1 MKVVAILG
9 GLGSQM
15 VKYAFYLD
23 VKKKCKDEKCYIDTT
38 AFHSLKMW
46 NGYELERIFG
56 IRDEDFYDLY
66 TKEEQETVKSIPY
79 RIAVM
84 DKMKVLEPERDVYCT
99 NRGKV
104 IKYGTEM
111 SFPVRLRNK
120 VTELANKYWYGKVFH
135 DDRHIDR
142 YPDNYLRLKGNTFYD
157 EFNHTSDEYFRDSRE
172 EVLKVFK
179 FPEFADEQNT
189 KIADQ
194 MLQEESVALHVR
206 RSDHMYDNEELFTG
220 GFFQKSVDK
229 IRSRTRQPI
238 FYIFSDEPEWCGT
251 HLSELGLDDNDRII
265 CVDWNCG
272 KESFRDMQL
281 MTYCKHNIMVI
292 SSFSWWGYYLSK
304 NTEGK
309 IACAP
314 KGYWFDVENH
324 F

>member
-1 MKVVAILG
+1 
-9 GLGSQM
+9 
-15 VKYAFYLD
+15 
-23 VKKKCKDEKCYIDTT
+23 
-38 AFHSLKMW
+38 MW

-104 IKYGTEM
+104 IKYGTEKE
-111 SFPVRLRNK
+111 FLVRLK
-120 VTELANKYWYGKVFH
+120 HKIQEMVKIYWYGKVLH
-135 DDRHIDR
+135 DDRHIDH
-142 YPDNYLRLKGNTFYD
+142 YSANYLALQGNTFFD
-157 EFNHTSDEYFRDSRE
+157 EFNHTSDEYFKDSRE
-172 EVLKVFK
+172 EVLRIFK
-179 FPEFADEQNT
+179 FPDFRDEKNIET
-189 KIADQ
+189 AHR
-194 MLQEESVALHVR
+194 MMNEESVALHVR
-206 RSDHMYDNEELFTG
+206 RSDHMYDNEILFTG
-220 GFFQKSVDK
+220 GFFKKSVNK
-229 IRSRTRQPI
+229 IKQNTENPV
-238 FYIFSDEPEWCGT
+238 FYIFSDEPQWCKT
-251 HLSELGLDDNDRII
+251 HLEELGIEDTDKIV

-272 KESFRDMQL
+272 EESFRDMQL

-314 KGYWFDVENH
+314 NGYWFDVENH

>member
-56 IRDEDFYDLY
+56 IKDQDFYDMY
-66 TKEEQETVKSIPY
+66 TMEEQETVKTIPY

-84 DKMKVLEPERDVYCT
+84 NKMKAIDTERDVYCT

-104 IKYGTEM
+104 IKYGTEKE
-111 SFPVRLRNK
+111 FLVRLK
-120 VTELANKYWYGKVFH
+120 HKIQEMVKIYWYGKVLH
-135 DDRHIDR
+135 DDRHIDH
-142 YPDNYLRLKGNTFYD
+142 YPANYLTLQGNTFFD
-157 EFNHTSDEYFRDSRE
+157 EFNHTSDEYFKDSRE
-172 EVLKVFK
+172 EVLRIFK
-179 FPEFADEQNT
+179 FPDFRDEKNIET
-189 KIADQ
+189 AHR
-194 MLQEESVALHVR
+194 MMNEESVALHVR
-206 RSDHMYDNEELFTG
+206 RSDHMYDNEVLFTG
-220 GFFQKSVDK
+220 GFFKKSVNK
-229 IRSRTRQPI
+229 IKQNTENPV
-238 FYIFSDEPEWCGT
+238 FYIFSDEPQWCKT
-251 HLSELGLDDNDRII
+251 HLEELGIESTDKIV

-272 KESFRDMQL
+272 EESFRDMQL

-314 KGYWFDVENH
+314 NGYWFDVENH

>member
-104 IKYGTEM
+104 IKYGTEKE
-111 SFPVRLRNK
+111 FLVRLK
-120 VTELANKYWYGKVFH
+120 HKIQEMVKIYWYGKVLH
-135 DDRHIDR
+135 DDRHIDH
-142 YPDNYLRLKGNTFYD
+142 YPANYLTLQGNTFFD
-157 EFNHTSDEYFRDSRE
+157 EFNH
-172 EVLKVFK
+172 
-179 FPEFADEQNT
+179 
-189 KIADQ
+189 
-194 MLQEESVALHVR
+194 
-206 RSDHMYDNEELFTG
+206 
-220 GFFQKSVDK
+220 
-229 IRSRTRQPI
+229 IR
-238 FYIFSDEPEWCGT
+238 
-251 HLSELGLDDNDRII
+251 
-265 CVDWNCG
+265 
-272 KESFRDMQL
+272 
-281 MTYCKHNIMVI
+281 
-292 SSFSWWGYYLSK
+292 
-304 NTEGK
+304 
-309 IACAP
+309 
-314 KGYWFDVENH
+314 
-324 F
+324 